1 MEPSK
6 AVIEKLNELV
16 IEFEM
21 VEHEPAFTT
30 EQADRFIEGM
40 DGVRTKTMFLTDKKK
55 KNWFLVIMDKDKR
68 LDMKEFGEIVGAKG
82 IKMTSEDSLME
93 KLMLKPGMVS
103 PFGLLNNKDHDV
115 QVYFDEEIMGE
126 DRMTFHPN
134 TNEKTVFIKTPDIIR
149 FLDSIG
155 YEPQSIKLGKQ

>member
-6 AVIEKLNELV
+6 AVIEKLNELG

-30 EQADRFIEGM
+30 EQADKFIEGIE
-40 DGVRTKTMFLTDKKK
+40 GVRTKTMFLTDKKK
-55 KNWFLVIMDKDKR
+55 KAWFLVIMDDDKR

-82 IKMTSEDSLME
+82 IKMTSEESLME

-103 PFGLLNNKDHDV
+103 PFGLLNNIDHDV
-115 QVYFDEEIMGE
+115 QIYFDEEIMGE
-126 DRMTFHPN
+126 DRMSFHPN
-134 TNEKTVFIKTPDIIR
+134 TNEKTIFVKTPDIIR
-149 FLDSIG
+149 FLKSIG
-155 YEPQSIKLGKQ
+155 YEPQIIKL